1 MQHDKQTII
10 NALRAF
16 IEQRPGLEWANYG
29 HAPSYRA
36 DARMITQ
43 QLHDASAMLAYIDR
57 AGSISADD
65 IIRAASHRLT
75 IETMPD
81 GSARVDYCTG
91 QYWPVEYRA
100 AVARL
105 CSDVLWAQA
114 RDIDGLNLPG
124 IQSRARR
131 LFGRGIAT
139 RWFR

>member
-16 IEQRPGLEWANYG
+16 MEQRPGLEWANYG
-29 HAPSYRA
+29 DGPAYRA
-36 DARMITQ
+36 DARAITQ
-43 QLHDASAMLAYIDR
+43 QLHDARAMLAYIDR

-81 GSARVDYCTG
+81 GSAQIDYCTG

-105 CSDVLWAQA
+105 CADVLWSWL
-114 RDIDGLNLPG
+114 RDDCGHDAPG
-124 IQSRARR
+124 IRSSARR
-131 LFGRGIAT
+131 EFGSGIAA

>member
-16 IEQRPGLEWANYG
+16 MEQRPGLEWINYQDG
-29 HAPSYRA
+29 PAYRA
-36 DARMITQ
+36 DARVITQ
-43 QLHDASAMLAYIDR
+43 QLHDARAMLAYIDR